1 MTTTKMVAYVT
12 TAIQLMAAQVVQQ
25 KIIAQQAHKDFTSIM
40 EYANNASAQ
49 CPIAWNAQIAHFAL
63 SVQILTTWIRVPVFL
78 AQWLIKIAR
87 LATKTHAYYV
97 LVIIFSYQTPLAIN
111 AVDHKQVAS
120 AVKAKTYVHSAKQ
133 VSS

>member
-49 CPIAWNAQIAHFAL
+49 CPIA
-63 SVQILTTWIRVPVFL
+63 
-78 AQWLIKIAR
+78 
-87 LATKTHAYYV
+87 
-97 LVIIFSYQTPLAIN
+97 
-111 AVDHKQVAS
+111 
-120 AVKAKTYVHSAKQ
+120 
-133 VSS
+133 